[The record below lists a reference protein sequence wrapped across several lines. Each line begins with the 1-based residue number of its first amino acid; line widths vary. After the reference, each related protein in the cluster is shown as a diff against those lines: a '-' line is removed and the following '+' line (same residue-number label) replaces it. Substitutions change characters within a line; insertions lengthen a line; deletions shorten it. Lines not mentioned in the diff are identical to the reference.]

1 MKASMSLQHFV
12 GQVKQLLLGLPGAHF
27 LTLSYMCNLHMY
39 ITMNDG
45 ETPGIAKAADPLCI
59 WCS

>member
-27 LTLSYMCNLHMY
+27 LTLSYMCNLHMN
-39 ITMNDG
+39 ITMNLALLKQLIPFVYG
-45 ETPGIAKAADPLCI
+45 EGDF
-59 WCS
+59 